1 MIDGSWMHNLLLV
14 KAVKHQFMNWKWLHV
29 VFKFGLES
37 KILWMYI
44 KKGMEIKCINKLHDT
59 LVNNFTHQSISKENI
74 NVESIFEPK
83 YDYLNSILSHTIF
96 LRTFQIE
103 TLHELLPSKTNSP
116 NHSILYICAW
126 SCLK

>member
-1 MIDGSWMHNLLLV
+1 
-14 KAVKHQFMNWKWLHV
+14 
-29 VFKFGLES
+29 
-37 KILWMYI
+37 MYI

-59 LVNNFTHQSISKENI
+59 LINNFTHQSISKDNI

-116 NHSILYICAW
+116 NHSILSICA
-126 SCLK
+126 